1 MAMEEAQAP
10 VPAHEHE
17 GHPHKKLLIIA
28 SSNGLEAA
36 WEQLIIATTGAAM
49 GMDTSIFFTFWGLLL
64 LVKKEKRI
72 TGENWMQKMVAAMD
86 HPGVTSLKMSKM
98 NFVGAGPKMM
108 GKIAKDHSVASPG
121 ELLQMA
127 VDMGVKLLPCQM
139 TMEMYGL
146 KREDMIDGIGEP
158 VGAAAMLME
167 AQDAVTFFI

>member
-1 MAMEEAQAP
+1 MAVEGTQAP
-10 VPAHEHE
+10 VPTHQHEEHA
-17 GHPHKKLLIIA
+17 HKKMVIIA

-49 GMDTSIFFTFWGLLL
+49 GMDTTVFFTFWGLLL

-72 TGENWMQKMVAAMD
+72 TGENWMQKMVAMMD
-86 HPGVTSLKMSKM
+86 HPGVTKLKMSKM
-98 NFVGAGPKMM
+98 NFAGAGPKMM
-108 GKIAKDHSVASPG
+108 RKIAKDQSVASPG
-121 ELLQMA
+121 DLLQMA
-127 VDMGVKLLPCQM
+127 VDLGVKLLPCQM
-139 TMEMYGL
+139 TMEMFGL